1 MGLQL
6 RICCERLSQRI
17 TKEEGQMNRPRAI
30 LISAIALAGVAI
42 FSVTALATSGVGF
55 VGGPAVRGTLAH
67 DVHINAD
74 RLKFQTKDAADVV
87 VQTVTIATGG
97 NSGWHYHPGFLLAVV
112 ESGSVTLT
120 VGCSSNTYSVGQTFY
135 ETGTT
140 PTIARNAS
148 AGQTVVRV
156 TYVVPKGSVT
166 RIDVPA
172 SQIPVC

>member
-1 MGLQL
+1 
-6 RICCERLSQRI
+6 
-17 TKEEGQMNRPRAI
+17 MNRRKAI
-30 LISAIALAGVAI
+30 LIAAIGLAGVFI
-42 FSVTALATSGVGF
+42 FGVTALATAGVGF
-55 VGGPAVRGTLAH
+55 VGGPQVRGTLAR
-67 DVHINAD
+67 DVHLNSD
-74 RLKFQTKDAADVV
+74 RIKFQTKDNPDVV
-87 VQTVTIATGG
+87 VQTITIAPGG

-120 VGCSSNTYSVGQTFY
+120 VGCSSNTYSVGQTFH

-140 PTIARNAS
+140 PSIARNAS

-156 TYVVPKGSVT
+156 TYVVPRGSVT

>member
-1 MGLQL
+1 
-6 RICCERLSQRI
+6 
-17 TKEEGQMNRPRAI
+17 MNRPRAI
-30 LISAIALAGVAI
+30 LIATIALAGVA
-42 FSVTALATSGVGF
+42 FFGVTALATPGVLFSGSPN
-55 VGGPAVRGTLAH
+55 PALRGTLTH
-67 DVHINAD
+67 DIQLNND
-74 RLKFQTKDAADVV
+74 RIKFQTKDQTDVA